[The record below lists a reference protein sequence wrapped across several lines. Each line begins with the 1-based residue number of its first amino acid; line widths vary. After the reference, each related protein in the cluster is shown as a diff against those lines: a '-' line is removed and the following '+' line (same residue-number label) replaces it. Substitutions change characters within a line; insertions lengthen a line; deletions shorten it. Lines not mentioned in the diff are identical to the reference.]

1 MQHDLFIAASFV
13 QLLHSSC
20 KLVNLDELS
29 KHVLMPEPKY
39 WPSTFSRSD
48 IASSKNSEREY
59 SKLMQALDYV
69 SGLHTVSN
77 SRNSPPVQMRL
88 SKRSQSVPSRSFL
101 GVNCQ
106 RGVVELLSLIENK
119 GKQPNCFNVA
129 FEQLRHKA
137 QFFVFLSIKLEIIF
151 SFKSSRRKNCVP
163 ANRKRQLNN
172 QIRGLPIEQS
182 PWLARLVRNLFASQ
196 MYVIMILLLLNSR
209 FSKIYVNLIDFQSL
223 SCIHRYVES
232 KYIFVNLSY

>member
-1 MQHDLFIAASFV
+1 MSKDIFDCLKREWDICVRNHNTQSKKVYPALNLQSSMQHDLFIAASFV

-77 SRNSPPVQMRL
+77 SRNSPPV
-88 SKRSQSVPSRSFL
+88 
-101 GVNCQ
+101 
-106 RGVVELLSLIENK
+106 
-119 GKQPNCFNVA
+119 
-129 FEQLRHKA
+129 
-137 QFFVFLSIKLEIIF
+137 
-151 SFKSSRRKNCVP
+151 
-163 ANRKRQLNN
+163 
-172 QIRGLPIEQS
+172 
-182 PWLARLVRNLFASQ
+182 
-196 MYVIMILLLLNSR
+196 
-209 FSKIYVNLIDFQSL
+209 
-223 SCIHRYVES
+223 
-232 KYIFVNLSY
+232 